1 MKKILVDIIFK
12 GNGIVNFDDGER
24 QMEILQSI
32 GIKGVLPKDKG
43 NANIKI
49 AKHDYIL
56 IKAKGKNDKDKYVYK
71 IKVSADCLRHAIFGD
86 TPPTDIMFND
96 YLFARY
102 AVTENAL
109 CRGYGFMSDNG
120 SYTRSTV
127 LTINDAVQTDVNE
140 FINLQVN
147 TKAGVRDST
156 SLRYTETIGEKRYH
170 TSGEIELAKL
180 AFVSASPKF
189 GRMAICPDLVKN
201 QIFDDAIKERYG
213 ELAKI
218 EKGYFSLKDNDL
230 SVPYSEFGFFLNKE
244 MVNYLTKWMIKR
256 LLRIEI
262 NRAGAS
268 FKVEKL
274 NIKFVN
280 NILKDVYT
288 DPEVD
293 HNGWKTITSDD
304 DVDNLDF
311 ICNDDIWVKSN
322 DKDITDFE
330 KEVEEV
336 KQKLIEAKENKKNK
350 GKVKETDTSK

>member
-1 MKKILVDIIFK
+1 MKSVLFDITFK

-24 QMEILQSI
+24 QMEILRAI
-32 GIKGVLPKDKG
+32 GIKGVLPKDIG
-43 NANIKI
+43 NANINI
-49 AKHDYIL
+49 AKHDYEPIE
-56 IKAKGKNDKDKYVYK
+56 AKEKDDKNKYVYR
-71 IKVSADCLRHAIFGD
+71 IKVGADCLRHAIFGD

-96 YLFARY
+96 YIFARY
-102 AVTENAL
+102 AVTEKAL

-127 LTINDAVQTDVNE
+127 LTIDDAVQTDVNE

-147 TKAGVRDST
+147 TKTGKRDST

-170 TSGEIELAKL
+170 TSGKIELAKL

-189 GRMAICPDLVKN
+189 DRMAICPDLVKN

-230 SVPYSEFGFFLNKE
+230 SVPYSEFGFLLNKE
-244 MVNYLTKWMIKR
+244 MVDYLTKWMIKR

-280 NILKDVYT
+280 DIFKDVYT
-288 DPEVD
+288 DPEND
-293 HNGWKTITSDD
+293 HDGWKLIKSDED
-304 DVDNLDF
+304 IDNLEM
-311 ICNDDIWVKSN
+311 IYNDDIWVKSN
-322 DKDITDFE
+322 DKDIIDFE
-330 KEVEEV
+330 KEVEEM
-336 KQKLIEAKENKKNK
+336 KQKLAEAKENKKKK
-350 GKVKETDTSK
+350 GKKKEEAKQ